1 MGVVIDPARLT
12 ESGERCVQR
21 LSELGQLH
29 LPPAQLITA
38 IGTAIE
44 VHVSRIVARLI
55 VLSGIQD
62 NTLGQALLV
71 HAEQD
76 INKSWPSRG
85 KWLKQGFG
93 VEYMGDPP
101 YQAFDTLVELRNAVV
116 HGDGSLSDQQQRK
129 GLAALRTLRQAFANR
144 LDVEFHGRAKFGPNS
159 SILAM
164 DIARS
169 FVAGFDQKVLSLY
182 PDARRL

>member
-1 MGVVIDPARLT
+1 MGVLIDPSKLT

-29 LPPAQLITA
+29 LPPAQLLTA
-38 IGTAIE
+38 IGTAVE
-44 VHVSRIVARLI
+44 VHVSRIIARLI
-55 VLSGIQD
+55 VLSGVQD
-62 NTLGQALLV
+62 DTLGQALLE
-71 HAEQD
+71 HAEQE
-76 INKSWPSRG
+76 INKSWSSRG

-93 VEYMGDPP
+93 VEYMGDPA
-101 YQAFDTLVELRNAVV
+101 YQSFDTLVELRNAVV
-116 HGDGSLSDQQQRK
+116 HGDGSLSDQQQKR
-129 GLAALRTLRQAFANR
+129 GLAALRTLRQAFAKR
-144 LDVEFHGRAKFGPNS
+144 LDVEFYGRAKYGPHS

-169 FVAGFDQKVLSLY
+169 FVQEFDQKVICLY